1 MACEVGTI
9 REIHER
15 LMAEGFHVTQY
26 ALRLWIKQGLLP
38 AIYTGNKALIS
49 YSKVISLLTCGP
61 TPCSHTAS

>member
-61 TPCSHTAS
+61 TQCSHTAS